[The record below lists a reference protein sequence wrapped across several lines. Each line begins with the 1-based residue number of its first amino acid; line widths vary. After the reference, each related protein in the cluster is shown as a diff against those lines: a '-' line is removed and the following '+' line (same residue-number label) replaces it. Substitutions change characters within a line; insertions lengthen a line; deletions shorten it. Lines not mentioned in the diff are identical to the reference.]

1 MAERVH
7 SKVVIEYMKKTIF
20 GCTMLIIATMFI
32 LKNAYL
38 ISGVTY
44 FVGFIFVAWGAIP
57 KVDFKS

>member
-1 MAERVH
+1 
-7 SKVVIEYMKKTIF
+7 VIEYMKKTIF

-38 ISGVTY
+38 ISGITY

-57 KVDFKS
+57 KVDSKS